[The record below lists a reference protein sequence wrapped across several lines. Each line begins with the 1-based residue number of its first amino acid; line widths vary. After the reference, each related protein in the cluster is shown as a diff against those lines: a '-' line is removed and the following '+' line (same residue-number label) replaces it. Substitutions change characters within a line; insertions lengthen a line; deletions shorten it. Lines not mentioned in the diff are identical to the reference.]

1 MKLKY
6 KIFIIVFI
14 GTIFTIFIS
23 SKTMDQKVTVVAIGD
38 GLSLGMTSYDMVGVS
53 YNDYLTDDLEKKDV
67 LQNFNNEYSIEHQ
80 TIEELYMAL
89 DKNEKGHKTNV
100 AIKQTL
106 AKAEVITLGIG
117 MDEFVDYSIKN
128 KLNDERIEKFLQYF
142 NAVLKNIRSFYDKEL
157 IVISLYPIYGLDK
170 NTIFS
175 INQRILEITH
185 QNKAK
190 FLDIMALSLN
200 PEYYADGTSYYMN
213 YKGHLAIYKQLIK
226 LLPLNLI

>member
-80 TIEELYMAL
+80 TIEELY
-89 DKNEKGHKTNV
+89 
-100 AIKQTL
+100 
-106 AKAEVITLGIG
+106 
-117 MDEFVDYSIKN
+117 
-128 KLNDERIEKFLQYF
+128 
-142 NAVLKNIRSFYDKEL
+142 
-157 IVISLYPIYGLDK
+157 
-170 NTIFS
+170 
-175 INQRILEITH
+175 
-185 QNKAK
+185 
-190 FLDIMALSLN
+190 
-200 PEYYADGTSYYMN
+200 GT
-213 YKGHLAIYKQLIK
+213 
-226 LLPLNLI
+226 